1 LGLEQFRLAGKTA
14 IITGA
19 SGGLGEA
26 IARAFAEAGAK
37 VVVASRQL
45 EKLERIAADIRSCG
59 QEAMAIKTDVA
70 KADDVQRM
78 TERAFGEF
86 GAIDILVNNAALGM
100 TKNLVDT
107 EEEEWDAILD
117 TNLKG
122 TYLCCKIVGSYM
134 TKQER
139 GKIINI
145 SSIFGIIGVSKQAAY
160 SASKGG
166 IIQLT
171 RSLALEMARYKVNV
185 NCIAPGLFFS
195 PINIDLYKDETLY
208 QASIRRIPLHRAAE
222 MKELTAVAI
231 FLASDASDYII
242 GETIKVDGGWSI
254 FGNVIRL

>member
-1 LGLEQFRLAGKTA
+1 MGLEQFSLAGKIA

-26 IARAFAEAGAK
+26 IARAFAEVGAK

-59 QEAMAIKTDVA
+59 QAAVATKVDVA
-70 KADDVQRM
+70 KADDVQKM
-78 TERAFGEF
+78 TERTISEF
-86 GAIDILVNNAALGM
+86 GAIDILVNNAALGAS
-100 TKNLVDT
+100 KNLVDT
-107 EEEEWDAILD
+107 TEEEWDAILD

-122 TYLCCKIVGSYM
+122 TYLCCKIVGSQM
-134 TKQER
+134 IKRER

-145 SSIFGIIGVSKQAAY
+145 SSTFGVIGVSRQAAY
-160 SASKGG
+160 STSKGG
-166 IIQLT
+166 IVQLT
-171 RSLALEMARYKVNV
+171 RSLALEMARYKINV

-195 PINIDLYKDETLY
+195 PINIDLYTKDEKLH
-208 QASIRRIPLHRAAE
+208 QASLRRIPLHRAAD
-222 MKELTAVAI
+222 MKELTAVAV

-254 FGNVIRL
+254 FGNVI